1 MMPDLR
7 AAWPAGMSRCFVRP
21 IKHLADRIR
30 RARHHPA
37 SEPWLA
43 QTTRFAGFR
52 YCFVWILT
60 KLLVL
65 GIKITIPAESVS
77 PGPVGLARIQG
88 VFPRLCDCTGL

>member
-7 AAWPAGMSRCFVRP
+7 AAWPAGMSRCFMNL
-21 IKHLADRIR
+21 IKHLTDRIR

-43 QTTRFAGFR
+43 QHYAFCRIP
-52 YCFVWILT
+52 ILFCLDINEIARSRDQDHHT
-60 KLLVL
+60 GRAEAVL
-65 GIKITIPAESVS
+65 

-88 VFPRLCDCTGL
+88 VFPRLCDWH